1 MQDHLSHEP
10 TAFRVRYP
18 LRAKLAILAAVLV
31 FLAELAAFALWM
43 MPMIPLVPVFIAV
56 MLGNGFVLASVVE
69 WAASLARS
77 EAQDSTRAVLEG
89 QITIDASRHWPHEKP
104 ARPASQAH

>member
-18 LRAKLAILAAVLV
+18 LRANIAILAAGLV
-31 FLAELAAFALWM
+31 FLAELAPFALWM
-43 MPMIPLVPVFIAV
+43 MPMIPCVPVFIAV

-77 EAQDSTRAVLEG
+77 EALKVRRASKAAE
-89 QITIDASRHWPHEKP
+89 A
-104 ARPASQAH
+104 ARPSASEVANAT

>member
-1 MQDHLSHEP
+1 MQDHFSHGS
-10 TAFRVRYP
+10 TSLRVRYP
-18 LRAKLAILAAVLV
+18 LRAKLAITAAVLV

-69 WAASLARS
+69 WAASLARN
-77 EAQDSTRAVLEG
+77 ERLKVHRASKAAE
-89 QITIDASRHWPHEKP
+89 T
-104 ARPASQAH
+104 ARPGASEVANAT

>member
-1 MQDHLSHEP
+1 MHDPVS
-10 TAFRVRYP
+10 FRIRYP
-18 LRAKLAILAAVLV
+18 LSAKLAIAGAVLL

-69 WAASLARS
+69 WAASLARTEPLRLERAS
-77 EAQDSTRAVLEG
+77 KAAETAQPG
-89 QITIDASRHWPHEKP
+89 ASRV
-104 ARPASQAH
+104 ANAT

>member
-1 MQDHLSHEP
+1 MHYPASHDP
-10 TAFRVRYP
+10 NSSFRVRYP
-18 LRAKLAILAAVLV
+18 LRAKLAIAAATLV

-69 WAASLARS
+69 WAASLARDEGLRVRRAS
-77 EAQDSTRAVLEG
+77 KATEA
-89 QITIDASRHWPHEKP
+89 
-104 ARPASQAH
+104 ARSGAPEVANAT